1 MQASFELDRY
11 EVISCSYKRNQV
23 EGEYQGS
30 LRFDPLIQKSE
41 EDSKKYRVEIKA
53 TVSGLADIEL
63 VIAGYFT
70 STGLLDE
77 AIIEETLLFS
87 SLHLLIP
94 FIRSFI
100 HTISCQDG
108 QPAVII
114 PVINVA
120 DLLTAPV
127 LDLVDTD
134 EDPVPMH

>member
-63 VIAGYFT
+63 VI
-70 STGLLDE
+70 
-77 AIIEETLLFS
+77 

-134 EDPVPMH
+134 EDPVPGT